1 MLQRG
6 DSSFLIGL
14 LFGDVTGSSAVI
26 FVTRS
31 LFDASYS
38 REGEDEAD
46 AFAVETWH
54 ALGRS
59 PAPMGELLLRI
70 TGAQENRMIG
80 ILMSHPLT
88 EERRELMRQEDHRPR
103 DQRSSRSPMA
113 RAQERV
119 PLDRGK
125 IGRVFSRR
133 ALTELGEADFLV
145 LNLRRL
151 DEPTPR

>member
-1 MLQRG
+1 
-6 DSSFLIGL
+6 
-14 LFGDVTGSSAVI
+14 
-26 FVTRS
+26 
-31 LFDASYS
+31 
-38 REGEDEAD
+38 
-46 AFAVETWH
+46 
-54 ALGRS
+54 
-59 PAPMGELLLRI
+59 
-70 TGAQENRMIG
+70 MIG

-88 EERRELMRQEDHRPR
+88 EERRELMRQEDRPATGTR
-103 DQRSSRSPMA
+103 DPVGRRMA

-119 PLDRGK
+119 PPDRGK

>member
-6 DSSFLIGL
+6 GTSFLIGL

-88 EERRELMRQEDHRPR
+88 EERRELMRQEDRPR
-103 DQRSSRSPMA
+103 DPVGRRMA